1 MSCTIELNGLDT
13 QLAERCE
20 QEYQRQAS
28 LYDGE
33 LFWYLGRAYCNIDL
47 NSPSIKSQVVLA
59 NFANSACPFS
69 SLRFAAS
76 LYPYND
82 SRWPIHSQ
90 HAAIF
95 YMLVGLEIIQNL
107 KYEQRIAATMRSFES
122 TAECKTLMHIAAHII
137 STNSL
142 SLSICPEIQHYVEQH
157 LGANYAELGIH

>member
-1 MSCTIELNGLDT
+1 MSCKLELNGLDA
-13 QLAERCE
+13 QLTEQCE
-20 QEYQRQAS
+20 QEFQRQAA

-33 LFWYLGRAYCNIDL
+33 LFWYLDSVYCNIEL

-82 SRWPIHSQ
+82 FRWPVHSHQ
-90 HAAIF
+90 AAIF
-95 YMLVGLEIIQNL
+95 YMLAGLEIVQNL
-107 KYEQRIAATMRSFES
+107 KYEQRIAPAMRMFES
-122 TAECKTLMHIAAHII
+122 TTECKSLMHIAAHII

-142 SLSICPEIQHYVEQH
+142 SLSICPEIHNYVEQH
-157 LGANYAELGIH
+157 LGANYIDRGEH